1 MAEFLINGF
10 LIFLL
15 AIIAVVAIR
24 SIKIFSTVML
34 AGAYSLICAIIFVSL
49 DAVDVAFT
57 EAAVGAGLSTVL
69 YIAAMR
75 HLPKREKVVN
85 DNTIFALIV
94 CFGVGCLLIWASF
107 DLPVIGDPMAP
118 IHQHVGP
125 YYISNTKPDM
135 GIPNLV
141 TGVLASYRGYDT
153 LGETVVIFTA
163 GLGVLLLLGD
173 GKNRDKTIFP
183 RPYPNIKGSLS
194 GGYDNDRAP
203 DAMRSFLNADLA
215 KKDNELFK
223 ALITELEKKSEI
235 FADALI
241 NLVLKTNLYSELD
254 AKNLGNYTFGFA
266 LVTGIGEIKQGKPF
280 AYEGKAYD
288 LYTVLDGLSQL
299 KGNKEKYQ
307 IKVNMDLKEATNAAK
322 TYFTLSKK
330 QTPILNLELRYKGD
344 KTPQPQFLGTI
355 SQEFIDI
362 LMKSPLIKKNG

>member
-1 MAEFLINGF
+1 MILEFEIVLLSLALFFAFISLIIKD
-10 LIFLL
+10 LI
-15 AIIAVVAIR
+15 AASV
-24 SIKIFSTVML
+24 IF
-34 AGAYSLICAIIFVSL
+34 GAYSFLMCLIWGGMG
-49 DAVDVAFT
+49 AVDVAFT

-173 GKNRDKTIFP
+173 GKNRDK
-183 RPYPNIKGSLS
+183 
-194 GGYDNDRAP
+194 
-203 DAMRSFLNADLA
+203 
-215 KKDNELFK
+215 NE
-223 ALITELEKKSEI
+223 
-235 FADALI
+235 
-241 NLVLKTNLYSELD
+241 
-254 AKNLGNYTFGFA
+254 
-266 LVTGIGEIKQGKPF
+266 
-280 AYEGKAYD
+280 
-288 LYTVLDGLSQL
+288 
-299 KGNKEKYQ
+299 
-307 IKVNMDLKEATNAAK
+307 
-322 TYFTLSKK
+322 
-330 QTPILNLELRYKGD
+330 
-344 KTPQPQFLGTI
+344 
-355 SQEFIDI
+355 
-362 LMKSPLIKKNG
+362 

>member
-1 MAEFLINGF
+1 MLVVS
-10 LIFLL
+10 
-15 AIIAVVAIR
+15 AIGVLWVKHLFGAAMF
-24 SIKIFSTVML
+24 SGIFSFLSALLFVM
-34 AGAYSLICAIIFVSL
+34 L

-173 GKNRDKTIFP
+173 GKNRDK
-183 RPYPNIKGSLS
+183 
-194 GGYDNDRAP
+194 
-203 DAMRSFLNADLA
+203 
-215 KKDNELFK
+215 NE
-223 ALITELEKKSEI
+223 
-235 FADALI
+235 
-241 NLVLKTNLYSELD
+241 
-254 AKNLGNYTFGFA
+254 
-266 LVTGIGEIKQGKPF
+266 
-280 AYEGKAYD
+280 
-288 LYTVLDGLSQL
+288 
-299 KGNKEKYQ
+299 
-307 IKVNMDLKEATNAAK
+307 
-322 TYFTLSKK
+322 
-330 QTPILNLELRYKGD
+330 
-344 KTPQPQFLGTI
+344 
-355 SQEFIDI
+355 
-362 LMKSPLIKKNG
+362 

>member
-1 MAEFLINGF
+1 MISELLINAF
-10 LIFLL
+10 LVTIMLSIAIALIRTRTVIF
-15 AIIAVVAIR
+15 
-24 SIKIFSTVML
+24 TVIL
-34 AGAYSLICAIIFVSL
+34 TSAYSLVAALMFITL

-173 GKNRDKTIFP
+173 GKNRDK
-183 RPYPNIKGSLS
+183 
-194 GGYDNDRAP
+194 
-203 DAMRSFLNADLA
+203 
-215 KKDNELFK
+215 NE
-223 ALITELEKKSEI
+223 
-235 FADALI
+235 
-241 NLVLKTNLYSELD
+241 
-254 AKNLGNYTFGFA
+254 
-266 LVTGIGEIKQGKPF
+266 
-280 AYEGKAYD
+280 
-288 LYTVLDGLSQL
+288 
-299 KGNKEKYQ
+299 
-307 IKVNMDLKEATNAAK
+307 
-322 TYFTLSKK
+322 
-330 QTPILNLELRYKGD
+330 
-344 KTPQPQFLGTI
+344 
-355 SQEFIDI
+355 
-362 LMKSPLIKKNG
+362 

>member
-1 MAEFLINGF
+1 MVRKAHD
-10 LIFLL
+10 
-15 AIIAVVAIR
+15 
-24 SIKIFSTVML
+24 
-34 AGAYSLICAIIFVSL
+34 AGI
-49 DAVDVAFT
+49 
-57 EAAVGAGLSTVL
+57 L
-69 YIAAMR
+69 YIDNIDN
-75 HLPKREKVVN
+75 LPDEEL
-85 DNTIFALIV
+85 F
-94 CFGVGCLLIWASF
+94 S
-107 DLPVIGDPMAP
+107 
-118 IHQHVGP
+118 
-125 YYISNTKPDM
+125 
-135 GIPNLV
+135 
-141 TGVLASYRGYDT
+141 
-153 LGETVVIFTA
+153 
-163 GLGVLLLLGD
+163 
-173 GKNRDKTIFP
+173 GKNRDKTIFA
-183 RPYPNIKGSLS
+183 RPYPNTKGSLS
-194 GGYDNDRAP
+194 GGYDNDKAP

-223 ALITELEKKSEI
+223 SLVAEMDKKSDI

-266 LVTGIGEIKQGKPF
+266 LVTGIGEIKQGKPM

-330 QTPILNLELRYKGD
+330 QTPSLNLELRYKGD

>member
-1 MAEFLINGF
+1 MTEIFVNLFLVS
-10 LIFLL
+10 LL
-15 AIIAVVAIR
+15 ALIAIFVVRTHKLLAVVVL
-24 SIKIFSTVML
+24 S
-34 AGAYSLICAIIFVSL
+34 GAYSLISAAIFVNL

-125 YYISNTKPDM
+125 YYISNTKPEM

-173 GKNRDKTIFP
+173 GKNRDK
-183 RPYPNIKGSLS
+183 
-194 GGYDNDRAP
+194 
-203 DAMRSFLNADLA
+203 
-215 KKDNELFK
+215 NE
-223 ALITELEKKSEI
+223 
-235 FADALI
+235 
-241 NLVLKTNLYSELD
+241 
-254 AKNLGNYTFGFA
+254 
-266 LVTGIGEIKQGKPF
+266 
-280 AYEGKAYD
+280 
-288 LYTVLDGLSQL
+288 
-299 KGNKEKYQ
+299 
-307 IKVNMDLKEATNAAK
+307 
-322 TYFTLSKK
+322 
-330 QTPILNLELRYKGD
+330 
-344 KTPQPQFLGTI
+344 
-355 SQEFIDI
+355 
-362 LMKSPLIKKNG
+362 

>member
-1 MAEFLINGF
+1 MTEFLINGF

-173 GKNRDKTIFP
+173 GKNRDK
-183 RPYPNIKGSLS
+183 
-194 GGYDNDRAP
+194 
-203 DAMRSFLNADLA
+203 
-215 KKDNELFK
+215 NE
-223 ALITELEKKSEI
+223 
-235 FADALI
+235 
-241 NLVLKTNLYSELD
+241 
-254 AKNLGNYTFGFA
+254 
-266 LVTGIGEIKQGKPF
+266 
-280 AYEGKAYD
+280 
-288 LYTVLDGLSQL
+288 
-299 KGNKEKYQ
+299 
-307 IKVNMDLKEATNAAK
+307 
-322 TYFTLSKK
+322 
-330 QTPILNLELRYKGD
+330 
-344 KTPQPQFLGTI
+344 
-355 SQEFIDI
+355 
-362 LMKSPLIKKNG
+362 